1 MSLQNSG
8 LGAMQGVLQ
17 EQNNHPMAS
26 SQDGTPSTVPELPTA
41 LPLAPLTDTYTA
53 FGGTPT
59 ISEQV
64 SCFSMVSS
72 FMEVWDQQPQDYE

>member
-1 MSLQNSG
+1 MSHFFCELANVSLAMSIWTIYSMSLQNSG

-17 EQNNHPMAS
+17 EQNNHPKAS

-53 FGGTPT
+53 VTP
-59 ISEQV
+59 
-64 SCFSMVSS
+64 
-72 FMEVWDQQPQDYE
+72 